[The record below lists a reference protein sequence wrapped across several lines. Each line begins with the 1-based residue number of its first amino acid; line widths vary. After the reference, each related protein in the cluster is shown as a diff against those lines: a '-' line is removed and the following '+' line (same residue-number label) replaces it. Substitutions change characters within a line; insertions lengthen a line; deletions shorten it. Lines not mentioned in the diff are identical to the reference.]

1 MSVQP
6 KVPGQKESAASKLGA
21 FLGLLAFVLGFAAL
35 LTVPHPVTQLVAA
48 LVTPDDRRPA
58 EGE

>member
-35 LTVPHPVTQLVAA
+35 LTVPHPITQLAA
-48 LVTPDDRRPA
+48 ELMAPEESQP
-58 EGE
+58 